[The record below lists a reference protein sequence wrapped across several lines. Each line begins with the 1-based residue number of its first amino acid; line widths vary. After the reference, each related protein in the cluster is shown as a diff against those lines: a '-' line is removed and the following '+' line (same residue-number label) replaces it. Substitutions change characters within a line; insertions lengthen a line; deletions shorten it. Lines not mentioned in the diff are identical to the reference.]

1 MPVFGSFVNV
11 KIFALGQGR
20 NIPEGCDVFFENPQI
35 FPLQYRRLVS
45 LGYTSG
51 HPLQT
56 AGSSSS
62 PCTVVAENL
71 LVTDSSFPGR
81 WFHALPPWSVSIFL
95 KECLRCE

>member
-45 LGYTSG
+45 LGYTQAILFRLREAA
-51 HPLQT
+51 HPLAQ
-56 AGSSSS
+56 
-62 PCTVVAENL
+62 
-71 LVTDSSFPGR
+71 
-81 WFHALPPWSVSIFL
+81 
-95 KECLRCE
+95 